1 MRHKR
6 TYHDMETSRADMTDF
21 RRPAYSVRHP
31 ARYSDNEYS
40 NTQNTS
46 IKQQNEAEYTESE
59 YDDTQKMSMASKLIR
74 VQGEQIRRI
83 TAEEYIKSK
92 CIKMSDGSRH

>member
-46 IKQQNEAEYTESE
+46 
-59 YDDTQKMSMASKLIR
+59 MAGKLIR
-74 VQGEQIRRI
+74 VQAEQIREDP
-83 TAEEYIKSK
+83 AEYVARKYGIRGDADGQKSNLRLRGCESSGK
-92 CIKMSDGSRH
+92 RD

>member
-1 MRHKR
+1 MRHKK

-46 IKQQNEAEYTESE
+46 
-59 YDDTQKMSMASKLIR
+59 MAGKLMR
-74 VQGEQIRRI
+74 VQAEQIREDP
-83 TAEEYIKSK
+83 AECAERKYGIRGEA
-92 CIKMSDGSRH
+92 DGQEHTE

>member
-46 IKQQNEAEYTESE
+46 
-59 YDDTQKMSMASKLIR
+59 MAGKLIR
-74 VQGEQIRRI
+74 ARSEQIRE
-83 TAEEYIKSK
+83 TPAEYVARKFGIRGDADDSQ
-92 CIKMSDGSRH
+92 GSN